1 MSENRQPIYTDVD
14 GGVFTIEVI
23 DTDYGKIPV
32 RKYLH
37 TNQREMSELDRLTR
51 ELVKQMVGRDVDDE
65 QDGDYQIAYHYLSK
79 AMKLM
84 EEECI
89 KNYKAKIQEDIF
101 KDFEPNEA
109 LKKAAEEYKR
119 KRNL

>member
-37 TNQREMSELDRLTR
+37 T
-51 ELVKQMVGRDVDDE
+51 KPKRDENTNARVD
-65 QDGDYQIAYHYLSK
+65 
-79 AMKLM
+79 
-84 EEECI
+84 
-89 KNYKAKIQEDIF
+89 
-101 KDFEPNEA
+101 
-109 LKKAAEEYKR
+109 
-119 KRNL
+119 

>member
-37 TNQREMSELDRLTR
+37 TKPKRDDTIVRL
-51 ELVKQMVGRDVDDE
+51 V
-65 QDGDYQIAYHYLSK
+65 
-79 AMKLM
+79 
-84 EEECI
+84 
-89 KNYKAKIQEDIF
+89 
-101 KDFEPNEA
+101 
-109 LKKAAEEYKR
+109 
-119 KRNL
+119 